1 MIYLIPLAV
10 ILASLGG
17 IFYIVIRRMRNIPRA
32 DGDGLVYPDFG
43 PKADTGG
50 VSVVSGSSLEYLR
63 MLLDF
68 REGGAFF
75 IFMEKFF
82 KKARIRLMKVE
93 NWMASVSKNLHE
105 KRLQK
110 QNPVSPHI
118 TDEKSE
124 PARFAERARRA
135 EEPQDKKGG
144 AAFVSSLSDGNGKFD
159 EQYWL
164 DVLKGDPQSVY
175 PYKKLGDIYMA
186 REEFQEARS
195 VFKCALKIDPGDKEA
210 IAKIEELKGKRTSKK

>member
-10 ILASLGG
+10 ILVSLGG
-17 IFYIVIRRMRNIPRA
+17 IFYIVIQRARNMSRA
-32 DGDGLVYPDFG
+32 GGNGLVYPDFDV
-43 PKADTGG
+43 KADAGG
-50 VSVVSGSSLEYLR
+50 ESADSGFSLEYFR
-63 MLLDF
+63 KMLGF
-68 REGGAFF
+68 REGEPFL
-75 IFMEKFF
+75 IFVEKFF

-93 NWMASVSKNLHE
+93 NWMAGVSKNLHE

-110 QNPVSPHI
+110 QNPASSSHI

-124 PARFAERARRA
+124 PAREARRA

-144 AAFVSSLSDGNGKFD
+144 ASFVSSLSDGNGRFD

-195 VFKCALKIDPGDKEA
+195 VFKCVLKIDPGDKEA

>member
-10 ILASLGG
+10 ILVSLGG
-17 IFYIVIRRMRNIPRA
+17 IFYIVIQRARNMSRA
-32 DGDGLVYPDFG
+32 GGNGLVYPDFDA
-43 PKADTGG
+43 KADAGG
-50 VSVVSGSSLEYLR
+50 ESADSGFSLEYFR
-63 MLLDF
+63 KMLGF
-68 REGGAFF
+68 REGEPFL
-75 IFMEKFF
+75 IFVEKFF

-93 NWMASVSKNLHE
+93 NWMAGVSKNLHE

-110 QNPVSPHI
+110 QNPVSSSHI

-124 PARFAERARRA
+124 PK
-135 EEPQDKKGG
+135 EEPQDKGGG
-144 AAFVSSLSDGNGKFD
+144 ASFVSSLSDGNGRFD

-186 REEFQEARS
+186 REEFQEARA
-195 VFKCALKIDPGDKEA
+195 VFKCAFRLDPGDKEV
-210 IAKIEELKGKRTSKK
+210 IARIEELKGKRTSKK